1 MPHEMIDEIQSR
13 KGEKVAIFLTMENAT
28 GLVLGAIPGFL
39 LTFRTMPWYLCFL
52 ITIAAGALG
61 FLATIEI
68 GGMAFYERMVWWI
81 RGYLNQR
88 LSTQRVSPEEITGGR
103 AVGQRD
109 AALPLHGPVRLVRQN
124 RATTLHRPAAAP
136 SRRRAVPL
144 QAVELGGGRT
154 NGHSPELSA
163 EEHHADSPTE

>member
-52 ITIAAGALG
+52 ITITAGGVGL
-61 FLATIEI
+61 LATIEI
-68 GGMAFYERMVWWI
+68 GGMAFYERMVWWV
-81 RGYLNQR
+81 RGYLKER
-88 LSTQRVSPEEITGGR
+88 MGTHRIIPEEITGGR

-109 AALPLHGPVRLVRQN
+109 AAIPLGGPVRLVRQH
-124 RATTLHRPAAAP
+124 RTTFHRPTTP
-136 SRRRAVPL
+136 SGRRRAVSLPL
-144 QAVELGGGRT
+144 IEQVGGRT
-154 NGHSPELSA
+154 NGHSLALSA
-163 EEHHADSPTE
+163 EEHHADPTTE